1 MPTSVHAV
9 SAKSVPRPSIT
20 TKSAVFGFLLILGL
34 ISVVVSVMFGVR
46 SITLTEALS
55 ALGGS
60 TDTAGEAA
68 AWTRIPRTVL
78 ALCAGAALAT
88 SGVAFQ
94 AVTRN
99 PLADPGIF
107 GVLAGA
113 SLAVVIGIT
122 FFNIS
127 RTMPT
132 MLIASMGAFAAAVFV
147 YCVGSIGHGGA
158 TPLKLALAGAATA
171 AALSSLTSA
180 ILLPRADVMD
190 AFRNWQIGSVSGAQW
205 ESLKIAFP
213 LLGLGFVIVFLTSSG
228 LNALSLGDDVATSL
242 GINLTRTRVLAT
254 LGAVLLCA
262 TTTAVTGPIAF
273 VGLIVPHVLRMVLG
287 TDHRVLIP
295 ASAMTGAL
303 LLTLADTV
311 GRLVGDQSEI
321 AVGIIMPLIGA
332 PLFIWI
338 VRRTRMR
345 DL

>member
-1 MPTSVHAV
+1 
-9 SAKSVPRPSIT
+9 
-20 TKSAVFGFLLILGL
+20 
-34 ISVVVSVMFGVR
+34 
-46 SITLTEALS
+46 
-55 ALGGS
+55 
-60 TDTAGEAA
+60 
-68 AWTRIPRTVL
+68 
-78 ALCAGAALAT
+78 
-88 SGVAFQ
+88 
-94 AVTRN
+94 
-99 PLADPGIF
+99 
-107 GVLAGA
+107 
-113 SLAVVIGIT
+113 
-122 FFNIS
+122 
-127 RTMPT
+127 

-213 LLGLGFVIVFLTSSG
+213 LLGLGFVIVFLNSSG
-228 LNALSLGDDVATSL
+228 LNALSLGDDVATGL
-242 GINLTRTRVLAT
+242 GINLTRTRVLTT